1 MGYKGISFFLIITRM
16 FRKIY
21 FKIILIPYLKTC
33 INILIWCIL
42 NSTINTGR
50 LSHQQNQLNLYNT
63 IKKKINKKMA
73 SSFFFLWRLLS
84 CYYLC
89 FSLQLLFSA
98 RPLSSSTLL
107 PLSLLA
113 LHPATQFSYS
123 FQLNKIFNNNQFQDE
138 Q

>member
-1 MGYKGISFFLIITRM
+1 MGYKGIPFFLIITRM

-63 IKKKINKKMA
+63 IKKKLTKK
-73 SSFFFLWRLLS
+73 WRLLFFSVAATLMLLLVLLTSTSLLCSSSQLIHSASSIPFSSPS
-84 CYYLC
+84 CYSI
-89 FSLQLLFSA
+89 FLQL
-98 RPLSSSTLL
+98 PI
-107 PLSLLA
+107 
-113 LHPATQFSYS
+113 
-123 FQLNKIFNNNQFQDE
+123 K
-138 Q
+138 